1 MSNLQSVKTDIWL
14 KAAVAGSLW
23 ASLEIIL
30 GSFFHNARIPF
41 AGTILAIMGL
51 SLMIAFSIRWE
62 AKNWIWRAGLIAA
75 LMKSIS
81 PSAIILGPM
90 IGILMEAVILE
101 LAIKYLGR
109 NFFGYIV
116 GSVIALQSA
125 LFHKIA
131 TILIMYGFDIL
142 SLIKKVYYFLVHQ
155 FHISFLGIKE
165 AFVLL
170 VLIYIL
176 LALLTVWIGV
186 KIGKRSLQIK
196 NEAIKWSDAS
206 EERLFFQDKHK
217 NKYAVFYLF
226 FHFILLIGFLYC
238 INFYSWKI
246 SFPLVIIYLLYALL
260 IYKLPFRRFKK
271 LSFWGQLL
279 ILLLLTIVFWN
290 GFSWS
295 NWGEWTAY
303 IVGLKM
309 IFRAFVVIVSFAI
322 ISIELRSP
330 VIKNILYKKGFAQL
344 YTFLGLSFSV
354 LPLLLKK
361 TVKAKQIVK
370 NPLHYLAYMLSLSES
385 LMRYFEQS
393 LQKQKSIYIITGKQ
407 REGKTTFLKKL
418 ISQLAES
425 NLSIFGFLALGIDKN
440 GERLGFELENVE
452 TKEKRLLCNRTMK
465 TDLSIGRFYFDEET
479 FRWASQVFENTS
491 EKDIAVIDE
500 VGLLELQ
507 DKGWNRTLEHL
518 LNSKT
523 NTLIWVVRKDLTLDI
538 IKKWNLTNVKT
549 IAISEYSVE
558 DIANLILKEKN
569 YK

>member
-1 MSNLQSVKTDIWL
+1 
-14 KAAVAGSLW
+14 
-23 ASLEIIL
+23 
-30 GSFFHNARIPF
+30 
-41 AGTILAIMGL
+41 
-51 SLMIAFSIRWE
+51 
-62 AKNWIWRAGLIAA
+62 
-75 LMKSIS
+75 
-81 PSAIILGPM
+81 
-90 IGILMEAVILE
+90 
-101 LAIKYLGR
+101 
-109 NFFGYIV
+109 
-116 GSVIALQSA
+116 
-125 LFHKIA
+125 
-131 TILIMYGFDIL
+131 
-142 SLIKKVYYFLVHQ
+142 
-155 FHISFLGIKE
+155 
-165 AFVLL
+165 
-170 VLIYIL
+170 
-176 LALLTVWIGV
+176 
-186 KIGKRSLQIK
+186 
-196 NEAIKWSDAS
+196 
-206 EERLFFQDKHK
+206 
-217 NKYAVFYLF
+217 
-226 FHFILLIGFLYC
+226 
-238 INFYSWKI
+238 
-246 SFPLVIIYLLYALL
+246 
-260 IYKLPFRRFKK
+260 
-271 LSFWGQLL
+271 
-279 ILLLLTIVFWN
+279 
-290 GFSWS
+290 
-295 NWGEWTAY
+295 
-303 IVGLKM
+303 
-309 IFRAFVVIVSFAI
+309 
-322 ISIELRSP
+322 
-330 VIKNILYKKGFAQL
+330 
-344 YTFLGLSFSV
+344 
-354 LPLLLKK
+354 
-361 TVKAKQIVK
+361 
-370 NPLHYLAYMLSLSES
+370 MLSLSES